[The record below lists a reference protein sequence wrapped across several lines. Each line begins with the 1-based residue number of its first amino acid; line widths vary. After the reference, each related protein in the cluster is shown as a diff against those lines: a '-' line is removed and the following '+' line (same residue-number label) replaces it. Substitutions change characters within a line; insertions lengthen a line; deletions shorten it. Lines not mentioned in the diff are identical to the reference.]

1 MLVVGVVNVKTFSV
15 GSRCPMSLESLF
27 TSPPAPLNSGS
38 DPPSLSPAS
47 VAGGPLTVISD
58 VGRSMEEVEEGE
70 GTPQRPHVD
79 LVTARSGTGKR
90 KRMKVA
96 AAAAVV
102 VVQAKQQRTIQQ
114 QRPVESNV
122 STSPRTDARLAHP
135 FDLVSASGF
144 GVFEVPLTHM
154 VGDVATEEPRQLADR
169 HEHEEENNDEG
180 GVQDE
185 FLGGLGRNREAK
197 FTAAAA
203 MLTCAVTQADKGMT
217 QSTEPVCT
225 LSQGAKREG
234 KVRGDIGRLLTRA
247 NNGIDPTDC
256 QEVVMFATLLQKGEL
271 PVNQMSIPGG
281 GEKEEGEVELNETD
295 SSPLNLGSQG
305 KVNGVKDQRKEE
317 AQVCVPHYASSF
329 GVFELPLAVMV
340 GDIYEGKSHRLLDGG
355 GEGGGKHAD
364 GNNSDIDNDN
374 DYDGGGGGGDDDFM
388 KEMSRYQAAKSAAA
402 QEVATEA
409 LGRCR
414 AFAVATAPRGAL
426 TARGRVMARG
436 RGGVRGGGT
445 FVRRGAAD
453 PQHFHRPL
461 QNNPAEKKQK
471 KKNKNKKALPPKP
484 KPKYACKF
492 YLEGRCTKGDE
503 CTFSHEGMPANKR
516 EICKFYLNSFCS
528 KGSSCLY
535 MHSDFPCKFYH
546 TGTTCYAGD
555 RCRFSHA
562 ALTDETK
569 ELLQKCL
576 NGPKETKEKEEKEEV
591 PDSPKFYFSLAASKG
606 TEGTALAHGGDGTI
620 PGVTGPQASPGFT
633 ALQQQQPSSLQMHRD
648 KQSATGMP
656 GACENLPSP
665 AALAV
670 LQEQPVVIPTE
681 PVHSSATWDPRLV
694 RSGQHFCPDPDLSVP
709 DFARFMNWEP
719 LGGNEMANEA
729 GFSESMDAFSSA
741 TSDRERPSIA
751 GSLLDRSVSSCGPLA
766 HHGAVHN
773 LPVQPVLGVLTKT
786 KYSGVF
792 GERPR
797 QIKAP
802 ALKHPQQ
809 HGLLLQISTAQT
821 AAAAA
826 STCTVT
832 NATTT
837 GTITNATTTTA
848 RSLEGGFGDGG
859 RQQNLVDVF
868 KSFDPTSSPFC

>member
-1 MLVVGVVNVKTFSV
+1 
-15 GSRCPMSLESLF
+15 MSLESLF
-27 TSPPAPLNSGS
+27 ASPPAPLNSGS

-58 VGRSMEEVEEGE
+58 VGRSTEEVDEGE
-70 GTPQRPHVD
+70 DALQRPHAD
-79 LVTARSGTGKR
+79 LATARSGTGKR
-90 KRMKVA
+90 KRLNEAAAA

-102 VVQAKQQRTIQQ
+102 VHAKQQRT
-114 QRPVESNV
+114 VESTV
-122 STSPRTDARLAHP
+122 STSPRTDARLAQP

-154 VGDVATEEPRQLADR
+154 VGDLATEEPRQLADR
-169 HEHEEENNDEG
+169 HEEENNDDG
-180 GVQDE
+180 GVQAE
-185 FLGGLGRNREAK
+185 FLGGLDRNREAK
-197 FTAAAA
+197 LTAAA
-203 MLTCAVTQADKGMT
+203 MLTCAVTKADKGMT
-217 QSTEPVCT
+217 QRTEPMCT
-225 LSQGAKREG
+225 LPRGAKREG
-234 KVRGDIGRLLTRA
+234 KGRGAIGRLLTHA
-247 NNGIDPTDC
+247 SNGVDPTVC
-256 QEVVMFATLLQKGEL
+256 QEKGEL

-281 GEKEEGEVELNETD
+281 GEKEEGEVELMETD
-295 SSPLNLGSQG
+295 SSPLNLDSQG
-305 KVNGVKDQRKEE
+305 NVNGVKDQRKEE
-317 AQVCVPHYASSF
+317 AQVCVPHAMSGF
-329 GVFELPLAVMV
+329 GVFELPLTVMV
-340 GDIYEGKSHRLLDGG
+340 GDVYEGKSHRLFDGG
-355 GEGGGKHAD
+355 GEGRGKHAD

-374 DYDGGGGGGDDDFM
+374 DYDGGGGGGDDDDFM
-388 KEMSRYQAAKSAAA
+388 QELSRYQAAKSAAA
-402 QEVATEA
+402 QAAATEA

-414 AFAVATAPRGAL
+414 AFGVATAPRGAF
-426 TARGRVMARG
+426 APRGRVARG

-445 FVRRGAAD
+445 FVRRGAAN
-453 PQHFHRPL
+453 PQHVHRPL

-503 CTFSHEGMPANKR
+503 CTFSHEGIPANKR

-569 ELLQKCL
+569 ELLLKCL
-576 NGPKETKEKEEKEEV
+576 NGPKETKEKEEKEEA

-606 TEGTALAHGGDGTI
+606 TEGRALAHGADGAI
-620 PGVTGPQASPGFT
+620 PGATGPQASSGFP
-633 ALQQQQPSSLQMHRD
+633 ALQQQQPSSLQ
-648 KQSATGMP
+648 TGMP

-665 AALAV
+665 AAPAV
-670 LQEQPVVIPTE
+670 LQEQPVVIPPE
-681 PVHSSATWDPRLV
+681 PVHRSATWDPRLG
-694 RSGQHFCPDPDLSVP
+694 RSSQHFCPDPDLSVP
-709 DFARFMNWEP
+709 DFARMNWEP
-719 LGGNEMANEA
+719 SGGNEMANEA

-741 TSDRERPSIA
+741 ASDRERLSIVE
-751 GSLLDRSVSSCGPLA
+751 SLLDRSVSSCGPLA

-773 LPVQPVLGVLTKT
+773 LPVQPVLGALTKT

-802 ALKHPQQ
+802 TLKQQQQQ

-821 AAAAA
+821 AAA
-826 STCTVT
+826 TCTVT

-837 GTITNATTTTA
+837 STITNTATTTA
-848 RSLEGGFGDGG
+848 GSLEGGFGDGG
-859 RQQNLVDVF
+859 RQQNLVDMF

>member
-1 MLVVGVVNVKTFSV
+1 
-15 GSRCPMSLESLF
+15 MSLESLF
-27 TSPPAPLNSGS
+27 ASPPAPLNSGS

-47 VAGGPLTVISD
+47 VAGGALTVISD
-58 VGRSMEEVEEGE
+58 VGRSTEEVDEGE
-70 GTPQRPHVD
+70 GALQRLHAD
-79 LVTARSGTGKR
+79 LATARSGTGKR
-90 KRMKVA
+90 KRMKEAA

-102 VVQAKQQRTIQQ
+102 AHAKQQRT
-114 QRPVESNV
+114 VESNV
-122 STSPRTDARLAHP
+122 STSPRTDARLAQP

-169 HEHEEENNDEG
+169 HEEENNDEG

-185 FLGGLGRNREAK
+185 FLGGLDRNREAK
-197 FTAAAA
+197 LAAAA
-203 MLTCAVTQADKGMT
+203 MLTCAITQADKGMT
-217 QSTEPVCT
+217 RRTEPVCT
-225 LSQGAKREG
+225 LPRGANGEG
-234 KVRGDIGRLLTRA
+234 KGRGAIGRLLTLA
-247 NNGIDPTDC
+247 SNGVDPTDR
-256 QEVVMFATLLQKGEL
+256 QE
-271 PVNQMSIPGG
+271 
-281 GEKEEGEVELNETD
+281 
-295 SSPLNLGSQG
+295 G
-305 KVNGVKDQRKEE
+305 KVNCVKDQRKEEE
-317 AQVCVPHYASSF
+317 AQVCVPHASSGF
-329 GVFELPLAVMV
+329 GVFELPLTVMV
-340 GDIYEGKSHRLLDGG
+340 GDIYEGKSHRLFDGG
-355 GEGGGKHAD
+355 GEERGKHAD
-364 GNNSDIDNDN
+364 GNNSDMDNDN
-374 DYDGGGGGGDDDFM
+374 DYDGGGGGGGDDDDFM
-388 KEMSRYQAAKSAAA
+388 QELSRYQAAKFAAA
-402 QEVATEA
+402 QAVATEA

-414 AFAVATAPRGAL
+414 AFAVATAPRGAFA
-426 TARGRVMARG
+426 ARGRVVARG

-453 PQHFHRPL
+453 PQHVHRPL

-503 CTFSHEGMPANKR
+503 CTFSHEGIPANKR

-569 ELLQKCL
+569 ELLLKCL
-576 NGPKETKEKEEKEEV
+576 NGPKETKEKEKEEKEEA

-606 TEGTALAHGGDGTI
+606 TEGGRALAHGGDGAI
-620 PGVTGPQASPGFT
+620 PGATGPQASSGFT
-633 ALQQQQPSSLQMHRD
+633 ALQQQQPSSLQ
-648 KQSATGMP
+648 TGMP

-665 AALAV
+665 AAPAV
-670 LQEQPVVIPTE
+670 LQEQPVVIPPE
-681 PVHSSATWDPRLV
+681 PVHSSVTWDPRLV
-694 RSGQHFCPDPDLSVP
+694 RSSQHFCPDPDLSVP
-709 DFARFMNWEP
+709 DFARVNWEP
-719 LGGNEMANEA
+719 SGGNEMANEA

-741 TSDRERPSIA
+741 TSDRERPSIVE
-751 GSLLDRSVSSCGPLA
+751 SLLDRSISSCGPLA

-773 LPVQPVLGVLTKT
+773 LPVQPVLGALTKT

-809 HGLLLQISTAQT
+809 QHGLLLQISTAQT
-821 AAAAA
+821 AAAPT
-826 STCTVT
+826 TCTVT

-837 GTITNATTTTA
+837 GTITNIATTTA
-848 RSLEGGFGDGG
+848 GSLEGGFGDGG
-859 RQQNLVDVF
+859 RQQNLVDMF

>member
-1 MLVVGVVNVKTFSV
+1 
-15 GSRCPMSLESLF
+15 MSLESLF
-27 TSPPAPLNSGS
+27 ASPPAPLNSGS

-47 VAGGPLTVISD
+47 VAGGALTVISN
-58 VGRSMEEVEEGE
+58 VGRSTEEVDEGE
-70 GTPQRPHVD
+70 CTLRRPHAD
-79 LVTARSGTGKR
+79 LATARSGTGKR
-90 KRMKVA
+90 KRMKEAA

-102 VVQAKQQRTIQQ
+102 AHAKQQRTVQQ
-114 QRPVESNV
+114 QRP
-122 STSPRTDARLAHP
+122 P

-154 VGDVATEEPRQLADR
+154 VGDVATEELRKLADR
-169 HEHEEENNDEG
+169 HEEENNDEG

-185 FLGGLGRNREAK
+185 FLGGLDRNREAK
-197 FTAAAA
+197 LTAAAAAA

-217 QSTEPVCT
+217 RRTEPVCT
-225 LSQGAKREG
+225 LPRGAKREG
-234 KVRGDIGRLLTRA
+234 KGQGAIGRLLTLA
-247 NNGIDPTDC
+247 SNGVDPTDR
-256 QEVVMFATLLQKGEL
+256 QEKGEL
-271 PVNQMSIPGG
+271 PVNRMSIPGA
-281 GEKEEGEVELNETD
+281 GEKEEGEVELIETD

-305 KVNGVKDQRKEE
+305 QVNCVKDQRKEEE
-317 AQVCVPHYASSF
+317 AQVCVPHAASGF
-329 GVFELPLAVMV
+329 GVFELPLTVMV
-340 GDIYEGKSHRLLDGG
+340 GDIYEGKSHRLFDGG
-355 GEGGGKHAD
+355 GEERGKHAD
-364 GNNSDIDNDN
+364 GNNSDMDNDS
-374 DYDGGGGGGDDDFM
+374 DYDGGGGGGGDDDDFIQ
-388 KEMSRYQAAKSAAA
+388 ELSRYQAAKSAAA
-402 QEVATEA
+402 QAVATEA

-414 AFAVATAPRGAL
+414 AFAVATAPRGAFA
-426 TARGRVMARG
+426 ARGRVVARG

-453 PQHFHRPL
+453 PQHVHRPL

-503 CTFSHEGMPANKR
+503 CTFSHEGIPANKR

-535 MHSDFPCKFYH
+535 MHNILIAQWRSQWRSQWLKRRSRWHSSKRQEIVPLAMLRCGVTRLSNSEAQRDFPCKFYH

-569 ELLQKCL
+569 ELLLKCL
-576 NGPKETKEKEEKEEV
+576 NGPKETKEKEKEEKEEA
-591 PDSPKFYFSLAASKG
+591 PDSLAASKA
-606 TEGTALAHGGDGTI
+606 TGGDGAI
-620 PGVTGPQASPGFT
+620 PGATGPQASSGFT
-633 ALQQQQPSSLQMHRD
+633 ALQQQQPSSLQ
-648 KQSATGMP
+648 TGMP

-665 AALAV
+665 AAPAV
-670 LQEQPVVIPTE
+670 LQEQPVVIPPE
-681 PVHSSATWDPRLV
+681 PVHSSVTWDPRLV
-694 RSGQHFCPDPDLSVP
+694 RSSQQFCPDPDLSVP
-709 DFARFMNWEP
+709 DFARVNWEP
-719 LGGNEMANEA
+719 SGGNEMANEA

-741 TSDRERPSIA
+741 TSDRERPSIVE
-751 GSLLDRSVSSCGPLA
+751 SLLDRSISSCGPLA

-773 LPVQPVLGVLTKT
+773 LPVQPVLGALTKT

-809 HGLLLQISTAQT
+809 QHGLLLQISTAQT
-821 AAAAA
+821 AAAPT
-826 STCTVT
+826 TCTVT

-837 GTITNATTTTA
+837 GTITKIATTTA
-848 RSLEGGFGDGG
+848 GSLEGGFGDGG
-859 RQQNLVDVF
+859 RQQNLVDMF

>member
-1 MLVVGVVNVKTFSV
+1 
-15 GSRCPMSLESLF
+15 MSLESLF
-27 TSPPAPLNSGS
+27 ASPPAPLNSGS

-47 VAGGPLTVISD
+47 VAGGALTVISN
-58 VGRSMEEVEEGE
+58 VGRSTEEVDEGE
-70 GTPQRPHVD
+70 CTLRRPHAD
-79 LVTARSGTGKR
+79 LATARSGTGKR
-90 KRMKVA
+90 KRMKEAA

-102 VVQAKQQRTIQQ
+102 AHAKQQRT
-114 QRPVESNV
+114 VESNV
-122 STSPRTDARLAHP
+122 STSPRTDARLAQP

-154 VGDVATEEPRQLADR
+154 VGDVATEELRKLADR
-169 HEHEEENNDEG
+169 HEEENNDEG

-185 FLGGLGRNREAK
+185 FLGGLDRNREAK
-197 FTAAAA
+197 LTAAAAAA

-217 QSTEPVCT
+217 RRTEPVCT
-225 LSQGAKREG
+225 LPRGAKREG
-234 KVRGDIGRLLTRA
+234 KGQGAIGRLLTLA
-247 NNGIDPTDC
+247 SNGVDPTDR
-256 QEVVMFATLLQKGEL
+256 QEKGEL
-271 PVNQMSIPGG
+271 PVNRMSIPGA
-281 GEKEEGEVELNETD
+281 GEKEEGEVELIETD

-305 KVNGVKDQRKEE
+305 QVNCVKDQRKEEE
-317 AQVCVPHYASSF
+317 AQVCVPHAASGF
-329 GVFELPLAVMV
+329 GVFELPLTVMV
-340 GDIYEGKSHRLLDGG
+340 GDIYEGKSHRLFDGG
-355 GEGGGKHAD
+355 GEERGKHAD
-364 GNNSDIDNDN
+364 GNNSDMDNDS
-374 DYDGGGGGGDDDFM
+374 DYDGGGGGGGDDDDFIQ
-388 KEMSRYQAAKSAAA
+388 ELSRYQAAKSAAA
-402 QEVATEA
+402 QAVATEA

-414 AFAVATAPRGAL
+414 AFAVATAPRGAFA
-426 TARGRVMARG
+426 ARGRVVARG

-453 PQHFHRPL
+453 PQHVHRPL

-503 CTFSHEGMPANKR
+503 CTFSHEGIPANKR

-569 ELLQKCL
+569 ELLLKCL
-576 NGPKETKEKEEKEEV
+576 NGPKETKEKEKEEKEEA
-591 PDSPKFYFSLAASKG
+591 PDSPKFYFSLAASKA
-606 TEGTALAHGGDGTI
+606 TGGDGAI
-620 PGVTGPQASPGFT
+620 PGATGPQASSGFT
-633 ALQQQQPSSLQMHRD
+633 ALQQQQPSSLQ
-648 KQSATGMP
+648 TGMP

-665 AALAV
+665 AAPAV
-670 LQEQPVVIPTE
+670 LQEQPVVIPPE
-681 PVHSSATWDPRLV
+681 PVHSSVTWDPRLV
-694 RSGQHFCPDPDLSVP
+694 RSSQQFCPDPDLSVP
-709 DFARFMNWEP
+709 DFARVNWEP
-719 LGGNEMANEA
+719 SGGNEMANEA

-741 TSDRERPSIA
+741 TSDRERPSIVE
-751 GSLLDRSVSSCGPLA
+751 SLLDRSISSCGPLA

-773 LPVQPVLGVLTKT
+773 LPVQPVLGALTKT

-809 HGLLLQISTAQT
+809 QHGLLLQISTAQT
-821 AAAAA
+821 AAAPT
-826 STCTVT
+826 TCTVT

-837 GTITNATTTTA
+837 GTITKIATTTA
-848 RSLEGGFGDGG
+848 GSLEGGFGDGG
-859 RQQNLVDVF
+859 RQQNLVDMF